1 MLVFV
6 LNAGSSSLKYQLI
19 DAQTT
24 EVKASGLVE
33 RIGID
38 GILKHE
44 IGENKKLSFEL
55 PIPTHKEAIELVL
68 RILTNDETKVI
79 DSISE
84 IEAIG
89 HRVVHGGEYFKES
102 TLIDEDVIKK
112 IEELVPLAPLHNP
125 AHLLGIK
132 ICRELMPTVPNIAT
146 FDTAFHQTMPEE
158 NFLYAVP
165 YGDYTEHHLRK
176 YGFHGTSHYYVSN
189 EAVKLLNKE
198 DSKIIVCHLGN
209 GSSVSAVRDG
219 KSIST
224 SMGLTP
230 LEGLIMGTRS
240 GDIDAG
246 VIPYLMERKGLN
258 ASQILD
264 YLNKKS
270 GILGISGIS
279 SDLREVI
286 KAANDGDK
294 RSKIAIEMLC
304 NRIKKYLCSY
314 AGLMG
319 GVDAICFTAGIGEN
333 SDLIREKVCEN
344 LEFMGI
350 EIDKEA
356 NKIRKSGIREIQKD
370 SSKTKIFIIPTNEE
384 LVIARDTYNIAKA
397 K

>member
-19 DAQTT
+19 DAQST

-79 DSISE
+79 DSITE

-132 ICRELMPTVPNIAT
+132 ICRELMPNTPNIAT
-146 FDTAFHQTMPEE
+146 FDTAFHQTMPPE

-165 YGDYTEHHLRK
+165 YGDYTEFHLRK

-198 DSKIIVCHLGN
+198 NSKVIVCHLGN
-209 GSSVSAVRDG
+209 GSSVSAVLDG

-246 VIPYLMERKGLN
+246 VIPYLMEKKGLN
-258 ASQILD
+258 ANQILD

-286 KAANDGDK
+286 KASNDGDK
-294 RSKIAIEMLC
+294 RSQIAIEMLC

-356 NKIRKSGIREIQKD
+356 NKIRKSGIREIQKE

-384 LVIARDTYNIAKA
+384 LVIARDTYNIAKI

>member
-132 ICRELMPTVPNIAT
+132 ICRELMPNVPNVAT

-258 ASQILD
+258 ANQILD

-286 KAANDGDK
+286 KASNDGDK

>member
-19 DAQTT
+19 NAKTA
-24 EVKASGLVE
+24 ELKASGLVE

-44 IGENKKLSFEL
+44 VGENKKLTFEL

-79 DSISE
+79 NSIKE
-84 IEAIG
+84 IQAIG
-89 HRVVHGGEYFKES
+89 HRVVHGGEFFKES
-102 TLIDEDVIKK
+102 TIVTNDVIDK
-112 IEELVPLAPLHNP
+112 IEQLIPLAPLHNP
-125 AHLLGIK
+125 ANIMGIK
-132 ICRELMPTVPNIAT
+132 ICQELMPNIPNVTV
-146 FDTAFHQTMPEE
+146 FDTAFHQTMTKE
-158 NFLYAVP
+158 NYLYAVP
-165 YGDYTEHHLRK
+165 YSDYTEHHLRK

-189 EAVKLLNKE
+189 ETIKILNKK

-209 GSSVSAVRDG
+209 GSSVCAVRDG

-230 LEGLIMGTRS
+230 LEGLIMGTRC

-246 VIPYLMERKGLN
+246 VIPYLMEKKNLTSN
-258 ASQILD
+258 QILD

-286 KAANDGDK
+286 KASKDGDI
-294 RSKIAIEMLC
+294 RSKITIEMLC

-333 SDLIREKVCEN
+333 SDLIREKVCHG

-350 EIDKEA
+350 ELDTER
-356 NKIRKSGIREIQKD
+356 NRVRELGNREISKKD
-370 SSKTKIFIIPTNEE
+370 SRTKIFIIPTNEE
-384 LVIARDTYNIAKA
+384 LVIAKDTYNLVKS

>member
-230 LEGLIMGTRS
+230 LEG
-240 GDIDAG
+240 
-246 VIPYLMERKGLN
+246 
-258 ASQILD
+258 
-264 YLNKKS
+264 
-270 GILGISGIS
+270 
-279 SDLREVI
+279 
-286 KAANDGDK
+286 
-294 RSKIAIEMLC
+294 
-304 NRIKKYLCSY
+304 
-314 AGLMG
+314 
-319 GVDAICFTAGIGEN
+319 
-333 SDLIREKVCEN
+333 
-344 LEFMGI
+344 
-350 EIDKEA
+350 
-356 NKIRKSGIREIQKD
+356 
-370 SSKTKIFIIPTNEE
+370 
-384 LVIARDTYNIAKA
+384 
-397 K
+397 

>member
-19 DAQTT
+19 NAKTH
-24 EVKASGLVE
+24 ELKASGLVE

-44 IGENKKLSFEL
+44 IGENKKLTFET

-79 DSISE
+79 NSIDE
-84 IEAIG
+84 IQAIG
-89 HRVVHGGEYFKES
+89 HRVVHGGEYFKGS
-102 TLIDEDVIKK
+102 VIVDDDVLNK
-112 IEELVPLAPLHNP
+112 IEELIPLAPLHNP

-132 ICRELMPTVPNIAT
+132 ICMQLLPKVPNVTT
-146 FDTAFHQTMPEE
+146 FDTAFHQTMPIE

-189 EAVKLLNKE
+189 EAVKILNKK
-198 DSKIIVCHLGN
+198 DSKVIVCHLGN
-209 GSSVSAVRDG
+209 GSSVCAVRDG

-230 LEGLIMGTRS
+230 LEGLVMGTRC
-240 GDIDAG
+240 GDIDAS
-246 VIPYLMERKGLN
+246 VIPYLMEKKSLN
-258 ASQILD
+258 THQIID

-270 GILGISGIS
+270 GILGVSGIS

-286 KAANDGDK
+286 KASNDGDN
-294 RSKIAIEMLC
+294 RSKIAIVMLC
-304 NRIKKYLCSY
+304 DRIKKYLCSY
-314 AGLMG
+314 AGLMH

-333 SDLIREKVCEN
+333 SDLIREKVCEG

-350 EIDKEA
+350 ELDIEK
-356 NKIRKSGIREIQKD
+356 NKVREKGIREISKK
-370 SSKTKIFIIPTNEE
+370 SSKTRIFVIPTNEE
-384 LVIARDTYNIAKA
+384 LVIAQDTYRLVK

>member
-19 DAQTT
+19 NSKTG
-24 EVKASGLVE
+24 ELKASGLVE

-44 IGENKKLSFEL
+44 IGENKKLTFEL

-79 DSISE
+79 NSITE

-89 HRVVHGGEYFKES
+89 HRVVHGGEYFKQS
-102 TLIDEDVIKK
+102 ILINEDVIKK
-112 IEELVPLAPLHNP
+112 IEELIPLAPLHNP
-125 AHLLGIK
+125 ANILGIK
-132 ICRELMPTVPNIAT
+132 ICKELMPNVPNVAT

-165 YGDYTEHHLRK
+165 YSDYTEHHLRK

-189 EAVKLLNKE
+189 EAIKILNKK

-209 GSSVSAVRDG
+209 GSSVCAVKDG
-219 KSIST
+219 KSINT

-246 VIPYLMERKGLN
+246 VIPYLMEKKGLDTH
-258 ASQILD
+258 QIIN

-286 KAANDGDK
+286 KASNDGDK

-304 NRIKKYLCSY
+304 GRIKKYLCSY
-314 AGLMG
+314 AGLMH

-333 SDLIREKVCEN
+333 SDLIREKVCQG

-350 EIDKEA
+350 EIDTEKNKGRFTQIKEI
-356 NKIRKSGIREIQKD
+356 NKE
-370 SSKTKIFIIPTNEE
+370 SSKTKIFVIPTNEE
-384 LVIARDTYNIAKA
+384 LVIAKDTFNLIK
-397 K
+397 KS

>member
-19 DAQTT
+19 NAKTA
-24 EVKASGLVE
+24 ELKASGLVE

-44 IGENKKLSFEL
+44 VGENKKLTFEL

-79 DSISE
+79 DSIKE
-84 IEAIG
+84 IQAIG
-89 HRVVHGGEYFKES
+89 HRIVHGGEFFKES
-102 TLIDEDVIKK
+102 TIVTPDVIEK
-112 IEELVPLAPLHNP
+112 IEQLIPLAPLHNP
-125 AHLLGIK
+125 ANIMGIK
-132 ICRELMPTVPNIAT
+132 ICQELMPKIPNVAV
-146 FDTAFHQTMPEE
+146 FDTAFHQTMPKE

-165 YGDYTEHHLRK
+165 YADYTEHHLRK

-189 EAVKLLNKE
+189 EMVKILNKK

-209 GSSVSAVRDG
+209 GSSVCAVRDG

-230 LEGLIMGTRS
+230 LEGLIMGTRA

-246 VIPYLMERKGLN
+246 VIPYLMEKKNLTSN
-258 ASQILD
+258 QILD

-270 GILGISGIS
+270 GILGVSGIS

-286 KAANDGDK
+286 KASKDGDI
-294 RSKIAIEMLC
+294 RSKITIEMLC

-319 GVDAICFTAGIGEN
+319 GVDAVCFTAGIGEN
-333 SDLIREKVCEN
+333 SDLIREKVCN
-344 LEFMGI
+344 GLEFMGI
-350 EIDKEA
+350 ELDNDK
-356 NKIRKSGIREIQKD
+356 NSIREKGNREISKK
-370 SSKTKIFIIPTNEE
+370 SSRTKIYVIPTNEE
-384 LVIARDTYNIAKA
+384 LVIAKDTYALTKT